1 MLELIKKM
9 EELRGIPQFLFLSE
23 ISPTSTIQVR
33 KEVISFKKENV
44 ESDKIDFIIN
54 SPGGSP
60 GDAYRIIRTLRNNFK
75 EVNIIVPFWAK
86 SAATLLALG
95 GNNIIMGEFG
105 EFGPL
110 DIQIGVERED
120 SPEFDVESALNDE
133 YSVRQIEFRAQESF
147 YKIFTNLYSS
157 EDVKINKNDLSEQI
171 FNYLSAF
178 YQPLLKQIN
187 PYSLG
192 KKKRLLDIGESYA
205 VRILTTYN
213 SELPEEHIFKLVDF
227 LVNRCPDHGYV
238 IDYNLLKNVSVLNN
252 LKSTTDVGVDYD
264 EIVKDLTSQFL
275 EMQRSTYIGFLPPK
289 ALTSDKKEELKHNSN
304 KNVQKDDLT
313 ESKTKSNGK
322 HNEKAK
328 PAKSNS

>member
-178 YQPLLKQIN
+178 YQPSISHCLN
-187 PYSLG
+187 
-192 KKKRLLDIGESYA
+192 RL
-205 VRILTTYN
+205 IL
-213 SELPEEHIFKLVDF
+213 
-227 LVNRCPDHGYV
+227 
-238 IDYNLLKNVSVLNN
+238 
-252 LKSTTDVGVDYD
+252 
-264 EIVKDLTSQFL
+264 IV
-275 EMQRSTYIGFLPPK
+275 
-289 ALTSDKKEELKHNSN
+289 
-304 KNVQKDDLT
+304 
-313 ESKTKSNGK
+313 
-322 HNEKAK
+322 
-328 PAKSNS
+328 